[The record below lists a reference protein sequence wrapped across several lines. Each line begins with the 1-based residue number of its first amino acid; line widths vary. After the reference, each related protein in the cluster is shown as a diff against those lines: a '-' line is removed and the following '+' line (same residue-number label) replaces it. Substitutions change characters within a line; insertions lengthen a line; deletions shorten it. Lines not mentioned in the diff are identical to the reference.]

1 MEENLIVSAQQGD
14 AEAFQA
20 LVERYSDVAWRV
32 ARVWLPDRQT
42 AEDGL
47 QEAWLAVWHGLPSYS
62 TNRPFRPWLLTVVA
76 NRCRMVYRRQ
86 SLKTIPLRSEE
97 AESIGAPTNVEADIL
112 EKERDSELVAMLAVL
127 TEEQR
132 RVLELRFFADLELT
146 EIAQVMNSPLGTV
159 KSRLNRALAAL
170 RADIGSG
177 CNPYLSA
184 GPSEGTI
191 VLATLAHTARQE
203 EPHESR

>member
-1 MEENLIVSAQQGD
+1 MEESLIISAQQGD

-47 QEAWLAVWHGLPSYS
+47 QEAWLAVWYALPSYS
-62 TNRPFRPWLLTVVA
+62 TKRPFRPWLLTVVA

-86 SLKTIPLRSEE
+86 PERTIQLLPEQ
-97 AESIGAPTNVEADIL
+97 AEGIGAPTNVEADIL
-112 EKERDSELVAMLAVL
+112 EKERDRELVARLTVL
-127 TEEQR
+127 SAEQR

-146 EIAQVMNSPLGTV
+146 EIAMMMKSPLGTV

-170 RADIGSG
+170 RADIGSADSS
-177 CNPYLSA
+177 YSSA
-184 GPSEGTI
+184 HPGKGTI
-191 VLATLAHTARQE
+191 VVSTLARTARQE
-203 EPHESR
+203 ESHEPR